1 MVRDNVEAILS
12 QLQTAGVSYAKQT
25 PGGREKLMSL
35 CHDLISTL
43 ELPSE
48 SIMRMAWA
56 EVSLPPYAKRGAS
69 QVSRRGISL
78 TGVQPAKAAHFRIA
92 VDLDIFGHIKRS
104 GAAGITAKDLAA
116 KCNADEVLICRS
128 C

>member
-48 SIMRMAWA
+48 SIMRMGWA
-56 EVSLPPYAKRGAS
+56 EVSLPPYAKRRGS
-69 QVSRRGISL
+69 QVSRRAGNITNRS
-78 TGVQPAKAAHFRIA
+78 PA
-92 VDLDIFGHIKRS
+92 S
-104 GAAGITAKDLAA
+104 
-116 KCNADEVLICRS
+116 
-128 C
+128 